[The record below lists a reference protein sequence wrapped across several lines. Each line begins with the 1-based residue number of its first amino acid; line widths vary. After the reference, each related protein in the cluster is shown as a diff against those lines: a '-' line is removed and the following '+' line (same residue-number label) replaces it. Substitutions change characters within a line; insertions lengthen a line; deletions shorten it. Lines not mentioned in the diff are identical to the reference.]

1 MALVA
6 DNAVRLDID
15 LDPEICTL
23 EDVVIAYREVLRRNP
38 NARPN
43 PTSDYVVTFRDDAG
57 NNLTL
62 SLAQLRQAEPELFE
76 LLRPFLD

>member
-15 LDPEICTL
+15 LDPGICTL

-43 PTSDYVVTFRDDAG
+43 PTSDCVTFRDDAG

-62 SLAQLRQAEPELFE
+62 CLAQLRQAEPELFE
-76 LLRPFLD
+76 LLRPFLS